1 MLKWADCTG
10 AGLAAHR
17 DEASVVQRIVGDA
30 IFPDVVPD
38 IGRGPLG
45 QWVEL
50 CEVVPFGG
58 KGLIALT
65 QWNIA
70 SRDALILA
78 LSGYPRI
85 QRRQLL
91 T

>member
-1 MLKWADCTG
+1 MLKWADCTDS
-10 AGLAAHR
+10 GL
-17 DEASVVQRIVGDA
+17 EADGDKAFVVQRIVGDA

-50 CEVVPFGG
+50 GEVAFFGS

-65 QWNIA
+65 QWNIV

-85 QRRQLL
+85 
-91 T
+91 